1 MTVDHMDTNPQP
13 HVFISSKMQEL
24 APERQ
29 ALQEIL
35 PALGRDLMKL
45 RAWVFEGD
53 APASDKSIREI
64 YLEALRS
71 SELYIGLFWNGYGE
85 WTIDE
90 FERASEW
97 GIERHIYVKNVDPEK
112 RDPRLQA
119 FLDKQ
124 GDVRFGITARWF
136 TDVDDLRDQVAKS
149 VEKWLLDRQI
159 AHRSATSAVIARIAD
174 DVPDLPRRLI
184 GREDLIDEVAALLTD
199 GDRVLLQGLGGIGK
213 SALAATIAAQYID
226 DGHGSVIWLKAGAA
240 DAGALFEALARLFDA
255 QGEIAGKSGDERVQA
270 VRHLLAETKALLVLD
285 DAWDGNALSE
295 LMRAVP
301 RRMPLLVTSRQRFP
315 LDEIIEVAELRPDE
329 ALKLLGYYVRRRD
342 FSDDPDAARLC
353 ELLGYHAFALE
364 IASKTLKV
372 YDLTPAELLQRI
384 EDTPHDLN
392 MPANFGELGRTG
404 IKSLLD
410 ASVNALDKPLYDTFI
425 TLGGMFEPTATPELV
440 ARTMTQD
447 EAKTADAL
455 EQLGLRGLANP
466 RALNDVPYYRLHD
479 LAYSYARTIF
489 LNKGLSY
496 DRAISACRDYAA
508 HHKDDLD
515 ALDVEQS
522 NLLEAA
528 ETALQLGQRDIL
540 VEMMRLLT
548 VDGPYFAARGHT
560 ARSLALLEQAIDIA
574 KSEHQTEVA
583 HYLLSRLGNNYAD
596 FLGDHARALK
606 AYQEALAL
614 ARRLDNK
621 QREAILLTV
630 IGKMYFLQK
639 QPDTDEYYAQAE
651 AIARQLDDPF
661 ALSFVL
667 HHRGFQL
674 LNQAEPDHQRCYTMS
689 REAAEIAARHELHE
703 IRFHSL
709 INQGSAAYDMG
720 QAADAL
726 RIHQAAYELAQA
738 QNNLPWMAYALQSI
752 GQDHDG
758 LDERAQAQNGFD
770 EALALWR
777 KLEGKAQTETLIEFM
792 EEKNYMVQP
801 E

>member
-1 MTVDHMDTNPQP
+1 MDNDTQP

-29 ALQEIL
+29 ALQELL
-35 PALGRDLMKL
+35 PTLGRDIIKL

-64 YLEALRS
+64 YLEALRES
-71 SELYIGLFWNGYGE
+71 VLYIGLFWNDYGQ

-97 GIERHIYVKNVDPEK
+97 GIERHIYVKNVDPEE

-119 FLDKQ
+119 FLDRE

-136 TDVDDLRDQVAKS
+136 TDVDDLREQVAKS

-159 AHRSATSAVIARIAD
+159 AHHSATSAVLARIAD

-184 GREDLIDEVAALLTD
+184 GREDLIDEVAELLED

-226 DGHGSVIWLKAGAA
+226 DGHGPVIWLKAGAA
-240 DAGALFEALARLFDA
+240 DAGALFESLGRLFEA
-255 QGEIAGKSGDERVQA
+255 QVEIAAKSGDEQVQA
-270 VRHLLAETKALLVLD
+270 VRHLLAGTKALLVLD
-285 DAWDGNALSE
+285 DAWDGSALAE
-295 LMRAVP
+295 MMRAVP
-301 RRMPLLVTSRQRFP
+301 RRMPVLVTSRQRFP
-315 LDEIIEVAELRPDE
+315 LDEIVEVSELRPDE

-353 ELLGYHAFALE
+353 DVLGYHAFALE

-372 YDLTPAELLQRI
+372 YELSPAELLQQI
-384 EDTPHDLN
+384 EDSPHDLT

-410 ASVNALDKPLYDTFI
+410 ASVNALDRNLYDTFV
-425 TLGGMFEPTATPELV
+425 TLGGMFEPTATPELL
-440 ARTMTQD
+440 ARTMEQT
-447 EAKTADAL
+447 EPETAGCL
-455 EQLGLRGLANP
+455 EQLALRGLANP
-466 RALNDVPYYRLHD
+466 RSLNGMPYYRLHD

-515 ALDVEQS
+515 ALDVEQT

-528 ETALQLGQRDIL
+528 ETANQVGQREIL
-540 VEMMRLLT
+540 VEIMRLLT

-560 ARSLALLEQAIDIA
+560 AMSRRLLEQAIGVARETGQD
-574 KSEHQTEVA
+574 ETA
-583 HYLLSRLGNNYAD
+583 HYLLSRLGNTYVD
-596 FLGDHARALK
+596 FLGDHERALE
-606 AYQEALAL
+606 AYQEALDL
-614 ARRLDNK
+614 ARKLKNR
-621 QREAILLTV
+621 QREAILLAV
-630 IGKMYFLQK
+630 IGKVRFLERQANA
-639 QPDTDEYYAQAE
+639 DDYYQQAE
-651 AIARQLDDPF
+651 AIARTLDDPF

-674 LNQAEPDHQRCYTMS
+674 LNKPEPDLQRGYELS
-689 REAAEIAARHELHE
+689 DEAAQIAARHDLHE
-703 IRFHSL
+703 IHFYSL

-720 QAADAL
+720 QPDEAL
-726 RIHQAAYELAQA
+726 ATHQAAYALAQA
-738 QNNLPWMAYALQSI
+738 QGNQPWTAYALQSM
-752 GQDHDG
+752 GQDYDC
-758 LDERAQAQNGFD
+758 LEQREKAQGAFD

-777 KLEGKAQTETLIEFM
+777 DLDGKAQAATLIEFM
-792 EEKNYMVQP
+792 EEKKYAVQP